1 MTDSEVFVN
10 DEDTHELVEVK
21 KKGRKPMSEERKEQL
36 REQLRKAREAK
47 KAKKAKG
54 EKVEKEP
61 KVKEVLPATE
71 SEPAILVKNV
81 RKTKPAKDH
90 TNEIA
95 ELKSQIA
102 ELKANKTSKED
113 LEEIKLLKLEMK
125 EIRAAALEYKKQQK
139 AKEAAQKA
147 KEAEQK
153 AKEVITPDGEAKEQR
168 ITTKHKKNEPKKVT
182 MSIEPK
188 IIDDEKPK
196 PRYSTYKKS
205 VWSQFT

>member
-147 KEAEQK
+147 KEA
-153 AKEVITPDGEAKEQR
+153 ITPDGQAKEQR
-168 ITTKHKKNEPKKVT
+168 ITTNHKKNEPKKVT

>member
-1 MTDSEVFVN
+1 MADSEVF
-10 DEDTHELVEVK
+10 EQTHELVEVK
-21 KKGRKPMSEERKEQL
+21 KKGRKPMSEERKKEL
-36 REQLRKAREAK
+36 VARLKAG
-47 KAKKAKG
+47 KAKKKALREAGK
-54 EKVEKEP
+54 EIPVEP

-71 SEPAILVKNV
+71 TEPAILVKNV

-90 TNEIA
+90 TDDIA
-95 ELKSQIA
+95 ELKAQIA

-113 LEEIKLLKLEMK
+113 LEEIKLLKAEMK
-125 EIRAAALEYKKQQK
+125 EIRSAALEYKKQQK

-147 KEAEQK
+147 KEA
-153 AKEVITPDGEAKEQR
+153 ITPDGEAKEQR

>member
-1 MTDSEVFVN
+1 MVDSEVF
-10 DEDTHELVEVK
+10 EETHELVEVK
-21 KKGRKPMSEERKEQL
+21 KKGRRPMSEERKKEL
-36 REQLRKAREAK
+36 VARLKAG
-47 KAKKAKG
+47 KAKKKALREAGK
-54 EKVEKEP
+54 EIPVEP

-139 AKEAAQKA
+139 AKEAAAAAAKA
-147 KEAEQK
+147 KEA
-153 AKEVITPDGEAKEQR
+153 ITPDGQAKEQR

-182 MSIEPK
+182 MSIEEPE
-188 IIDDEKPK
+188 IINPHTVKA